1 MEMNFLGFDTKAKA
15 TKAKISMW
23 DYIKLEDFC
32 TTKKT
37 INKMKRQFTE
47 WEKISAN
54 NITDKELYPKY
65 IKNSFNSIAKKKK
78 KPI

>member
-1 MEMNFLGFDTKAKA
+1 
-15 TKAKISMW
+15 
-23 DYIKLEDFC
+23 
-32 TTKKT
+32 
-37 INKMKRQFTE
+37 MK

-78 KPI
+78 NQFKDMQRF

>member
-1 MEMNFLGFDTKAKA
+1 
-15 TKAKISMW
+15 
-23 DYIKLEDFC
+23 
-32 TTKKT
+32 
-37 INKMKRQFTE
+37 MKRQFTE

-78 KPI
+78 NQFKDMQRF

>member
-1 MEMNFLGFDTKAKA
+1 MKARINA
-15 TKAKISMW
+15 W
-23 DYIKLEDFC
+23 NLIKLINFYIAKE
-32 TTKKT
+32 TTSK
-37 INKMKRQFTE
+37 IKRPLTE

-78 KPI
+78 NQFKDMQRF